1 MRILVLYAHPRSDSF
16 HAALHRTVVERL
28 GAAGHEVD
36 DCDLYGE
43 GFDPVLSADG
53 RGRYFDPERNTA
65 DVQPYVDRLFAA
77 QGIVFCFP
85 VWCFGPPAILKGFM
99 DRVMVPGVSF
109 RMDDAGT
116 LRPNLQHI
124 RSVAAVVTYGR
135 SRWEAMVLG
144 DPPRRIIKRYFR
156 WFVARNA
163 RIAYLAQ
170 YNLHKIEDA
179 RLAHFQD
186 RVARHMDD
194 FMA

>member
-16 HAALHRTVVERL
+16 HAALHRTAVDRL
-28 GAAGHEVD
+28 TAAGHEVD

-53 RGRYFDPERNTA
+53 RGRYFDTERNTA
-65 DVQPYVDRLFAA
+65 DVQPYVDRLLAA

-85 VWCFGPPAILKGFM
+85 VWCFGPPAILKGYM

-109 RMDDAGT
+109 RMDDTGT

-135 SRWEAMVLG
+135 SRWEAMYLG
-144 DPPRRIIKRYFR
+144 DPPRKIITRYFK
-156 WFVARNA
+156 WFVAPGT

-170 YNLHKIEDA
+170 YNLHKVEGP
-179 RLAHFQD
+179 RLQRFHN
-186 RVARHMDD
+186 RVARHMDG
-194 FMA
+194 FGG